1 MNIDHLRYF
10 IAVSEGGSIT
20 KAAKQHFISP
30 QGMNKAV
37 SAMEAELG
45 IRLFERTHRGVHLTK
60 EGQAF
65 LEFARSTLD
74 AYEGLAADFARD
86 RREAIRAAK
95 LTVGATTYALHTVLE
110 DPFGDEDDDVVR
122 IEELSPSVIL
132 EQVGTSDGSKLFIT
146 DLFEGSSLA
155 ARALEAHTFTPIFE
169 TRFGVVS
176 HVGFPLEAKRF
187 VAEDLREVSLA
198 CFHDESI
205 DWVLKKTF
213 GNELPSSIVLR
224 TSNTE
229 QLTRRVLSKRCAMLL
244 DSFAFQRMLDSG
256 EGQAGNLRFTPVVD
270 MPKVTVGFL
279 RRADLELSA
288 PEAMLMGEIER
299 SFRQRY
305 GLCPA

>member
-45 IRLFERTHRGVHLTK
+45 TRLFERTHRGVRLTK
-60 EGQAF
+60 EGKAF

-110 DPFGDEDDDVVR
+110 DPFGGEDGDVVR
-122 IEELSPSVIL
+122 IEELSPSAIL
-132 EQVGTSDGSKLFIT
+132 EQAGVSDGSKLFIT

-155 ARALEAHTFTPIFE
+155 ARALEAHTFAPIFE
-169 TRFGVVS
+169 TNFGVVS
-176 HVGFPLEAKRF
+176 HVGFPLEAKQLM
-187 VAEDLREVSLA
+187 AEELRGLNLV
-198 CFHDESI
+198 CFRDESI
-205 DWVLKKTF
+205 DWVLEKTF
-213 GNELPSSIVLR
+213 GEDIPSSIVLR

-229 QLTRRVLSKRCAMLL
+229 QLIRRVMSKRCALLL
-244 DSFAFQRMLDSG
+244 DSFAFRRRLELG

-288 PEAMLMGEIER
+288 SESMLMGEIER